1 MPLRPLLFSL
11 TSPSLGTAYEYSEG
25 VLVLN
30 RFRIWGT
37 PTHLLSFRWRDE
49 SQLGQLISAA
59 TMSLALLLAMHTH
72 NFTLPLDHVV
82 PFLRKWRVG
91 FGFHGEQGAESLHA
105 SFNQITRSY
114 TGLVD
119 ETEVCHERT
128 SPADCTSNGRPG
140 ACSEEE
146 KIVVT
151 SPLSL
156 HQK

>member
-151 SPLSL
+151 LPLSL